1 MPGLSQQRATEPQ
14 FLQVQRPGQVVMAD
28 QLTAHIVRG
37 GVGID
42 SRIRE
47 ALKDVLG
54 DIHATFK
61 YGHWPQQFIELGQRM
76 AASSVPRLDALPG
89 RTGQRHP
96 PPRIHTVTRQ
106 RHARQVEHLAQIGR
120 HQRIVLRQGKQ
131 IRITAGH
138 RPACGIEPLMR
149 DPCLKRIGRLPPMKL
164 HRSDCQPTRVRN
176 RKGWRAVMRMVH
188 RHP

>member
-1 MPGLSQQRATEPQ
+1 MPRLLQHRTTDAEIV
-14 FLQVQRPGQVVMAD
+14 QVQRPGRVVMAN
-28 QLTAHIVRG
+28 QLAAQIVRC

-42 SRIRE
+42 SRIAE
-47 ALKDVLG
+47 ALKDVLS
-54 DIHATFK
+54 DLFTTLL
-61 YGHWPQQFIELGQRM
+61 YGHRPQQFIELCQGM
-76 AASSVPRLDALPG
+76 AATAVPRLDALPG
-89 RTGQRHP
+89 RTVQRQP
-96 PPRIHTVTRQ
+96 PPRIHAVTRQ
-106 RHARQVEHLAQIGR
+106 WYCGQTEHLAKVGR
-120 HQRIVLRQGKQ
+120 HRRIVLRQGKQ